1 MRKRIISILILVC
14 MMCLLLAGCKS
25 GGNAVSEARNGVV
38 RVLATYEADGYDPYT
53 GSKVG
58 TWRGYSSGSSFGVGK
73 TGKET
78 DTFVTN
84 RHVVVLED
92 GYEQVSDGNV
102 YYFEYHITGY
112 YLLLD
117 NFAYNMETYTLDAS
131 RAVPCTVIYVGKT
144 DDEDLAVL
152 KAAETVKG
160 RVALPL
166 LDDEDSLEVHDKV
179 SSLGYPSSS
188 DGATSEN
195 YLLAGVDDITV
206 NGGDISRF
214 YDSISAVGTESGALS
229 GHLIQ
234 HNAAINSGNSGGPL
248 VDENGAVVG
257 INTYGFHG
265 GSQTVTN
272 SFYAL
277 RVRYAKDALDSMGI
291 RYDVYKGSSGVVP
304 IVISVIAAVIVI
316 AVAAVLLLRKPK
328 PTAVNPGQPGQFAQT
343 NAPGQT
349 APIQAA
355 PVQAAPVIAGDTG
368 LRVQGVA
375 GQFAGRR
382 FAIAG
387 QLRIGRDPA
396 RNDLVY
402 PADSQGVSGVH
413 CVLIVDGGR
422 LLVQDL
428 GSTYGTF
435 VGGNRL
441 AANAPVELRIGDRFC
456 LGSDREAF
464 VIARKGEV

>member
-1 MRKRIISILILVC
+1 MKKRVVSVLILMC
-14 MMCLLLAGCKS
+14 MMCLLLVGCKS
-25 GGNAVSEARNGVV
+25 SGNAVSKARNGVV
-38 RVLATYEADGYDPYT
+38 RVLATYELYAYDPET
-53 GSKVG
+53 GKLAG
-58 TWRGYSSGSSFGVGK
+58 TLNGYSSGSSFGVGK
-73 TGKET
+73 AGKET
-78 DTFVTN
+78 DVFVTN

-92 GYEQVSDGNV
+92 GYEEIQGST
-102 YYFEYHITGY
+102 YYCEYHMTGY

-117 NFAYNMETYTLDAS
+117 NYAYNKESFTLDAS

-152 KAAETVKG
+152 KAANPVPG

-166 LDDEDSLEVHDKV
+166 LGDEDGLEVHDRV
-179 SSLGYPSSS
+179 TSLGYPSAS
-188 DGATSEN
+188 DSATSEG
-195 YLLAGVDDITV
+195 YLLANVDDVTT

-214 YDSISAVGTESGALS
+214 YDSISAVGSDSGALS

-234 HNAAINSGNSGGPL
+234 HNAAINGGNSGGPL

-257 INTYGFHG
+257 INTWTYHG
-265 GSQTVTN
+265 GSQAVSN
-272 SFYAL
+272 SYYAL
-277 RVRYAKDALDSMGI
+277 RVKYAKNALDSLDI
-291 RYDVYKGSSGVVP
+291 DYDIYKSGLPVG
-304 IVISVIAAVIVI
+304 VIV
-316 AVAAVLLLRKPK
+316 AVVAAVVIVAAVVAVLVLRKPK
-328 PTAVNPGQPGQFAQT
+328 PAAAGPGQFAQPQ
-343 NAPGQT
+343 APGQYGQ
-349 APIQAA
+349 PQA

-368 LRVQGVA
+368 LRVQGIA

-422 LLVQDL
+422 LLLQDL

-441 AANAPVELRIGDRFC
+441 AANAPVELRVSDRFS
-456 LGSDREAF
+456 LGSDRETF